1 MPCSIILWKNAAKA
15 SLSDAPA
22 SAMLVTGPFAKKTV
36 AMPHTELIVT
46 GVSALR
52 ESVFEADY
60 EPRRRYP
67 QAFS

>member
-15 SLSDAPA
+15 SPSEAPA
-22 SAMLVTGPFAKKTV
+22 SAILVTGPFVKNTV

-52 ESVFEADY
+52 ERLVLEADY
-60 EPRRRYP
+60 R
-67 QAFS
+67 AST

>member
-15 SLSDAPA
+15 SPSDAPA

-46 GVSALR
+46 GVPELAKG
-52 ESVFEADY
+52 V
-60 EPRRRYP
+60 
-67 QAFS
+67 